1 MLEKLLHDIEKPGRY
16 FGNEFNAYRK
26 DFSQA
31 RMRFVLAF
39 PDLYEVGMSHLGLQL
54 LYHTLNRMEGVLA
67 DRVYTPWV
75 DFENR
80 LREYSEPLRALESQR
95 PIGEFD
101 FVGFSLQYELS
112 YTNLLTVLD
121 LAAIPF
127 RSADRT
133 ADHPWIIAGG
143 PCAFNPEPLADFLD
157 FVVLGEAEELLKEL
171 LQVFTDWRRAGGARQ
186 EFLAEVRKIPGIYV
200 PAFFDISYQTDG
212 TIAAI
217 QPRYGDYQSVQKRLL
232 LNLDAESPIPEKPLV
247 PLLGIVHDRL
257 SLEIARGCTRG
268 CRFCQAG
275 FIYRPVRERHP
286 ERVLQ
291 GAQRALACSGFEDL
305 TLLSLSSGDYS
316 QIHELL
322 RVLMGRFA
330 AQKVAV
336 SLPSLRVGTLTPEL
350 MELIRTVRKTG
361 FTLAPEAGSERLRR
375 VINKPVQNEDLLATA
390 RSAFHYGWR
399 VLKLYFMMGLPT
411 ETRMDLDQL
420 VELCFEIWRLAGEQ
434 KHKAA
439 VNISLSTFVPKPHTP
454 FQWLGQISLPVIRGN
469 LDYLKNRMNR
479 RGLRL
484 KWNEPGQ
491 SFLEAVFARGDRR
504 LGASLLRAW
513 ELGARFDGWTEYFQE
528 QLWMQAF
535 HETVCDPHFYA
546 NRERGHAEVLP
557 WDHLS
562 AGVTKEFLWKE
573 YERALAEA
581 LTPDCRWD
589 HCSACGI
596 CDHESIAPQLHR
608 QAAPIFSG
616 TSPEPAG
623 AHANTS
629 YLYRLHYAK
638 KGDIR
643 FTGQLEVSRCFARAI
658 RRAALPA
665 AFSKGFHPHLKLS
678 FGEALPLG
686 MESEVEEL
694 HLTLTENIEPQRI
707 LEELNR
713 QLPPGLTVQALAR
726 VEKRA
731 TKPSLQRVTYR
742 IGELTPFLVHIIIQS
757 WRNRLDERITKKTK
771 RQQAE
776 VPLGEVLLDLRPL
789 DDTTLEMDLCE
800 GADLHF
806 RPLAVLIHI
815 TKGVQTRMTG
825 CRICKMAMT
834 AFEEGEDVRRTHY
847 QC

>member
-1 MLEKLLHDIEKPGRY
+1 MIEKLLHGIEKPGRY
-16 FGNEFNAYRK
+16 FGNEFNAYHK
-26 DFSQA
+26 DFSET
-31 RMRFVLAF
+31 RTRFVLAF

-54 LYHTLNRMEGVLA
+54 LYHTLNRMSGVLA
-67 DRVYTPWV
+67 DRVFAPWV
-75 DFENR
+75 DFEQR
-80 LREYSEPLRALESQR
+80 LREYSEPLRGLESQR

-121 LAAIPF
+121 LAGIPF
-127 RSADRT
+127 HSADRT

-157 FVVLGEAEELLKEL
+157 FVVLGEAEQLLGELV
-171 LQVFTDWRRAGGARQ
+171 QVFTDWREARGSRQ
-186 EFLAEVRKIPGIYV
+186 EFLAEVRNIPGIYV
-200 PAFFDISYQTDG
+200 PAFFDISYQPDG

-217 QPRYGDYQSVQKRLL
+217 QPRYGDYRQVQKRLL
-232 LNLDAESPIPEKPLV
+232 LDLDADSPIPEKPLV

-286 ERVLQ
+286 QRVLQ
-291 GAQRALACSGFEDL
+291 GAEQALACSGFEDL

-322 RVLMGRFA
+322 GAFMERFA

-350 MELIRTVRKTG
+350 MELIRSVRKTG

-375 VINKPVQNEDLLATA
+375 TINKPVLNDDLLTTA
-390 RSAFHYGWR
+390 RSAFQYGWR

-411 ETRMDLDQL
+411 ETRTDLDEL
-420 VELCFEIWRLAGEQ
+420 VELCLEIWRLAGQQ
-434 KHKAA
+434 KHKPA
-439 VNISLSTFVPKPHTP
+439 VNISVSTFVPKPHTP
-454 FQWLGQISLPVIRGN
+454 FQWLGQIPLPVIQEN
-469 LDYLKNRMNR
+469 LDYLRNRMNR

-504 LGASLLRAW
+504 LAATLLRAW
-513 ELGARFDGWTEYFQE
+513 ELGARFDGWTEHFQE

-535 HETVCDPHFYA
+535 QETGRDPHFYA
-546 NRERGHAEVLP
+546 NRERGPAEILP

-573 YERALAEA
+573 YERALEEA
-581 LTPDCRWD
+581 LTADCRWD
-589 HCSACGI
+589 HCSVCGI
-596 CDHESIAPQLHR
+596 CNHESIAPQLHR
-608 QAAPIFSG
+608 EAVPVLSG
-616 TSPEPAG
+616 TSAEPVA

-629 YLYRLHYAK
+629 YLYRVHYAK
-638 KGDIR
+638 RGDIR
-643 FTGQLEVSRCFARAI
+643 FVGQLEVSRCFARAI

-694 HLTLTENIEPQRI
+694 HLTLAENIAPERV

-713 QLPPGLTVQALAR
+713 QLPPGLTVQAVAR
-726 VEKRA
+726 VEKRL
-731 TKPSLQRVTYR
+731 TKPSLHRVTYR
-742 IGELTPFLVHIIIQS
+742 IGELTPFLTHIVAQS
-757 WRNRLDERITKKTK
+757 WRKHLDEHITKKTK
-771 RQQAE
+771 RQQTE
-776 VPLGEVLLDLRPL
+776 VLLGKVLLDLRQL
-789 DDTTLEMDLCE
+789 NDSTLEMDLCE
-800 GADLHF
+800 SPDLHF
-806 RPLAVLIHI
+806 RPLAVLMHI
-815 TKGVQTRMTG
+815 TREMQTPITG
-825 CRICKMAMT
+825 SRICKIAVT
-834 AFEEGEDVRRTHY
+834 AFEEGDDVRRTHY
-847 QC
+847 QR